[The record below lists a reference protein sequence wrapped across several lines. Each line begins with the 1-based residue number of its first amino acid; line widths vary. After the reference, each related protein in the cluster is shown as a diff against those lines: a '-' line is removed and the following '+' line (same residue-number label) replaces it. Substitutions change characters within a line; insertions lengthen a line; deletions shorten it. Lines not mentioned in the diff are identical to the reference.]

1 MASKVEKNPWYVD
14 NKQGWLTNRLRVS
27 LFYHFRHSWII
38 LRFYCLLIQLP
49 WNWKAQRIFTMILP
63 NSWIVIA
70 WLKLLIP
77 AFSEW
82 IVPVLWSDLTFHF
95 TRNEGH
101 TSETWRW
108 WNSPS
113 AIGHMAVS
121 GVMFLLHVKVR
132 CSPDW
137 QAGWAGSPF
146 RDLFVCLL
154 VCSTPPP
161 CLLSA
166 YPCVRC
172 ELVHRWEG
180 YRERKK
186 EKQRK
191 RARDIEKQGRKG
203 MTNKER
209 VHVKG
214 RKETPPVQTQ
224 KKNESKRQAGGR
236 PALRLTS
243 YLTRRVDR
251 RARDSR
257 PPSSIL
263 TTDIFS
269 ALHAPEND
277 LNLDLSLNCSWLII
291 HTDLDIQ
298 LDPQTPVRTRDLGW
312 RHRGSAWPSVVN
324 SSWKRLWKCQR
335 SNRNKTLL
343 EKGMQAGR
351 WRDGLLGGS
360 EEAVF
365 YFLRC
370 HVT

>member
-1 MASKVEKNPWYVD
+1 MRIPLHDQEILSKIKQTGAGVESSQYLCVSACWVCVSSGWRSGCVCVYTLISICKVGEIERVRKREWKNWDIHCEMASKEEKNPWYVD

-27 LFYHFRHSWII
+27 LFYRFRHSWII
-38 LRFYCLLIQLP
+38 LRFSCLLIQLP

-77 AFSEW
+77 AFFER

-101 TSETWRW
+101 TSEAWSW

-132 CSPDW
+132 CSQDW

-166 YPCVRC
+166 YPCVRR

-236 PALRLTS
+236 PAPRLTS

-251 RARDSR
+251 C
-257 PPSSIL
+257 
-263 TTDIFS
+263 TV
-269 ALHAPEND
+269 ALHPPFWQRTSF
-277 LNLDLSLNCSWLII
+277 LHFMHQRTTSISTSRLIV
-291 HTDLDIQ
+291 H
-298 LDPQTPVRTRDLGW
+298 G
-312 RHRGSAWPSVVN
+312 
-324 SSWKRLWKCQR
+324 
-335 SNRNKTLL
+335 
-343 EKGMQAGR
+343 
-351 WRDGLLGGS
+351 
-360 EEAVF
+360 
-365 YFLRC
+365 
-370 HVT
+370 